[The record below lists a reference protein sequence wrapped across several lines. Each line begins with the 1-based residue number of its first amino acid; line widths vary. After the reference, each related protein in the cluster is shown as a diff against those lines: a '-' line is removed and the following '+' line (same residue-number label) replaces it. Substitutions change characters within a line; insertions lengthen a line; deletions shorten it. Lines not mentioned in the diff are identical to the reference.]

1 MTCLHHQL
9 SRVIAGMS
17 LLCPTPCLVPTWLQL
32 PHQQAGVLTEKCQA
46 LPSRS
51 AAEQFLS
58 GALCE
63 PASLLIY
70 LLVKEITIAVIT
82 GRCVSTVRNRTE

>member
-1 MTCLHHQL
+1 MT
-9 SRVIAGMS
+9 RVGGCVH
-17 LLCPTPCLVPTWLQL
+17 L
-32 PHQQAGVLTEKCQA
+32 EKCQA
-46 LPSRS
+46 LPACS

-58 GALCE
+58 GALCD

-82 GRCVSTVRNRTE
+82 GRCASTTGAG

>member
-1 MTCLHHQL
+1 MF
-9 SRVIAGMS
+9 A
-17 LLCPTPCLVPTWLQL
+17 
-32 PHQQAGVLTEKCQA
+32 EKCHA
-46 LPSRS
+46 LPTHS
-51 AAEQFLS
+51 AAEQFPF

-82 GRCVSTVRNRTE
+82 GRCVSKSEVGLSKYAGWGWQSQPHRKLLLKACVWNGAAPAALLWG